1 MKKELINERE
11 NGFIKADKY
20 KADFSLVDPYAYEDL
35 AGQLTLGAK
44 KYNKDNWKKGTLQDY
59 LSAMERHLTDIK
71 KALEEDSTESLIDDT
86 GLQHGAAIMCN
97 AMFIHYFI
105 RQKIKRNRGIMTTEN
120 SNKIDLDFYKKQ
132 ENKHRLINLL
142 HSVKVNINGVLTKD
156 EQDYYIKEI
165 QFMIDG
171 KRVHNAEILKDIQD
185 GQSEIK
191 L

>member
-20 KADFSLVDPYAYEDL
+20 KPDFSLVDPYAYEDL

-59 LSAMERHLTDIK
+59 LSAMERHLTDVK
-71 KALEEDSTESLIDDT
+71 KALEEDSIESLNDDT

-105 RQKIKRNRGIMTTEN
+105 R
-120 SNKIDLDFYKKQ
+120 KK
-132 ENKHRLINLL
+132 
-142 HSVKVNINGVLTKD
+142 
-156 EQDYYIKEI
+156 
-165 QFMIDG
+165 
-171 KRVHNAEILKDIQD
+171 LK
-185 GQSEIK
+185 
-191 L
+191 